1 MTEDTKKIVLPA
13 YLVRRFEAF
22 RIVKNGEVS
31 YLLRDKIQS
40 KLHDFDAWQ
49 FFILEVLP
57 GCETLE
63 KLQSVFADRFDRQL
77 GRKDVEELFGS
88 MADRKLFDESAAQH
102 PLLAP
107 YMRRTYEVEDGKAK
121 AKSFAPA
128 SAVPAATVIAAPS
141 PERAPVPPPP
151 PPAAAKPLD
160 EDKDLPAGV
169 QDALGMD
176 WRTTK
181 KFVGLVDP
189 RPALRLLAP
198 VLRPLRHVVY
208 AVPLLLVATLLVCYQ
223 YFDLLVADVVKI
235 EADLTLLEHLIFIF
249 LTVHVVTTLTAATV
263 ADAYKVAVEKL
274 GIGLV
279 FGFMPRWVVK
289 MNGAERLTRKQTMW
303 LHGATLIAR
312 LVMFCVGILVWFNS
326 RDSMGQL
333 SDFGLMLGLAC
344 LLGLVLESGNP
355 LVKANAYYLL
365 SAYLNEPHLRG
376 KAYAALLNK
385 LRGGVY
391 RAADNT
397 LLALY
402 AVLSTTYVVLLILL
416 VGWMLTKYLFSD
428 LGLGGSALLVTL
440 GFVGYMLWR
449 NYVGL
454 KKFGDTFEKQAQ
466 FDRWRTRTLPS
477 DAEAGEVAPA
487 SGSYWTKALLVCLL
501 LALFI
506 PYTYEA
512 GGPFTVHPARK
523 QVLST
528 DTPGLI
534 EAVLFEG
541 GETVKQGTP
550 LARLAHADYQAEIKV
565 LSARID
571 EQKAVIQNLK
581 TLPRPED
588 VKVAEQK
595 LELER
600 SREVFSRD
608 KVPRLEKLHKIGA
621 VSFEDFEAARKEH
634 AGDQQQV
641 AQRQAELALV
651 KAPVTTD
658 QIAAA
663 QAKLVSL
670 QEERASFES
679 KVERTVLRMP
689 FDGNILT
696 LRLQD
701 KVNSYLE
708 KGAPFAAIE
717 NTGTVTA
724 NIDIPEGDLQFVKL
738 GAAVRARAVSYFDDH
753 QFEGKVTVIDRN
765 ITAKSTGNVVTVI
778 ATIDNPDG
786 VLKTGMAGRAKIVG
800 VTMPVWKAFTLAI
813 VRFFQIQVWSW
824 LP

>member
-22 RIVKNGEVS
+22 RIVKNGEAS

-77 GRKDVEELFGS
+77 SPKDVEELFGS

-107 YMRRTYEVEDGKAK
+107 FMRRTYEVEDGKAK
-121 AKSFAPA
+121 PKSFAAAPA
-128 SAVPAATVIAAPS
+128 PAATVIASAAPA
-141 PERAPVPPPP
+141 PERAPAP

-169 QDALGMD
+169 QDALGLD

-181 KFVGLVDP
+181 QFWGLVDP
-189 RPALRLLAP
+189 RPALRVLAP
-198 VLRPLRHVVY
+198 VLRPLRHLVY
-208 AVPLLLVATLLVCYQ
+208 AVPLLLAAALLVGFQ
-223 YFDLLVADVVKI
+223 FFDLLVADVVRI
-235 EADLTLLEHLIFIF
+235 ELDLNLFQHLLFIF

-263 ADAYKVAVEKL
+263 ADSFKVAVEKL

-303 LHGATLIAR
+303 LHGSVLIAR
-312 LVMFCVGILVWFNS
+312 VVMFSVGLLVWFNT
-326 RDSMGQL
+326 RDSAP
-333 SDFGLMLGLAC
+333 SFADFWLLLGLAC

-365 SAYLNEPHLRG
+365 AAYLNEPHLRG

-385 LRGGVY
+385 FRGGVY
-391 RAADNT
+391 RAADSN

-402 AVLSTTYVVLLILL
+402 AVLSTTYVVLITLL
-416 VGWMLTKYLFSD
+416 VGWMLTRFLFND
-428 LGLGGSALLVTL
+428 LGLGGSALIVTL

-454 KKFGDTFEKQAQ
+454 KKFGDTYERQVQ
-466 FDRWRTRTLPS
+466 FDRWRTRTLPE
-477 DAEAGEVAPA
+477 DGETGEVE
-487 SGSYWTKALLVCLL
+487 SKGGSYWTKALLVCLL

-512 GGPFTVHPARK
+512 GGNFTVHPARK

-534 EAVLFEG
+534 EVVHFEG
-541 GETVKQGTP
+541 GETVRQGTP
-550 LARLAHADYQAEIKV
+550 LAQLAHADYSAEVKV
-565 LSARID
+565 LNARIE
-571 EQKAVIQNLK
+571 EQMAVIQNLK
-581 TLPRPED
+581 TLPRPQD

-600 SREVFSRD
+600 SREGFSRE
-608 KVPRLEKLHKIGA
+608 KVPRLEKLYKIGA

-634 AGDQQQV
+634 ADDVQQV

-651 KAPVTTD
+651 KAPVTAD

-663 QAKLVSL
+663 EAKLASL
-670 QEERASFES
+670 REERARYEA
-679 KVERTVLRMP
+679 KIERTVLRMP

-708 KGAPFAAIE
+708 KGAPFAAVE
-717 NTGTVTA
+717 NTGTVTI
-724 NIDIPEGDLQFVKL
+724 NIDIAEGDLQFVRM
-738 GAAVRARAVSYFDDH
+738 GAPVRARAVSYFDERE
-753 QFEGKVTVIDRN
+753 FEGKVTVIDRN
-765 ITAKSTGNVVTVI
+765 VTQKSSGNVVTVI

-786 VLKTGMAGRAKIVG
+786 TLKTGMAGRAKIAG
-800 VTMPVWKAFTLAI
+800 ETMPVWKAFTQAI